1 MLSLDLFKSRFETQ
15 LHEGAVDS
23 VAEQDQDQPQDK
35 IPNNINQFNTDDNRA
50 LVKRIW
56 AQISQHAINDTAGW
70 LTLEWPNQ
78 PAATLSRNQ
87 VWTVINKIAKM
98 PATQRNAFALSTL
111 GDRNAFLTWM
121 NSLKIISRPAPKKEP
136 PRGQQSLDLKEA
148 EKKSSEDPK
157 FKSTRLD
164 RLKTQARARHP
175 AAASDMEAMV
185 ADFVDQQD
193 QDQTELN
200 RVKDVNRRQ
209 DELLK
214 QITDLNQTQD
224 QEIDN
229 LGSEE
234 ARLQQNLKQIQAA
247 NVTLAQ
253 KLAAMSQRRAKA
265 EPVAQ
270 PEPQPVVGVSVAT
283 DKVAPDAVPAPA
295 PTPPIDTRARQYA
308 QALRRQLNQ
317 LQTMVA
323 LKAPEDQGQLKQDIE
338 DLKAQLANLRQQEI
352 VGQATVGGQQA
363 DVLNKST
370 ADIKT
375 QTSTDTE
382 TDDGVIDLTGIDK
395 VLAPY
400 RKPAKKSAKKKPK
413 EQKPKFELTSE
424 AQSVESIPLKSVVQG
439 YTVEYNPNTKQ
450 VTVSRGGQVVGT
462 GVNRLNSAKYHLT
475 LVNRIID
482 RSEEDKYPTDIDV
495 RDVALPMKRI
505 AEELPAKAAKELHR
519 WKNQQTQSTAS
530 TEVVSVEPQP
540 VSTRLSDLQ
549 SKKQRIDNLASI
561 KQDIEK
567 LQARATRG
575 GRMLPRGLAA
585 DLEDYFTT
593 ADIDTA
599 YDEMMVKYQR
609 QLGALQQYLGMRKA
623 LWSPRKDVHEM
634 KAKELQEGGPETWTV
649 HFTDGTTTRVRV
661 PSDETD
667 PAQVRA
673 FFAKKGKTV
682 KKFDYGF
689 TTEPAA
695 GPGPEPH
702 EPGSGSAVS
711 GRTGKELPEDALDRS
726 GQKMYTAKEVYMLTH
741 NGQEVAFY
749 TLKDLKRAEQDAQ
762 DMQKKLGGEVHLRKV
777 MREGEGSWKKETPW
791 TKSTGKDPRGE
802 VTHMSDVARRETEK
816 MAKDSSP
823 MGQLF
828 KDFEKIFGKK
838 PPVKEGDVVNINRGG
853 YNAFRD
859 RADWLDKRDY
869 VQQQLLDPRQR
880 DNYSELKQR
889 LSDINSVGR
898 ELGYTK

>member
-1 MLSLDLFKSRFETQ
+1 L
-15 LHEGAVDS
+15 
-23 VAEQDQDQPQDK
+23 
-35 IPNNINQFNTDDNRA
+35 
-50 LVKRIW
+50 
-56 AQISQHAINDTAGW
+56 
-70 LTLEWPNQ
+70 
-78 PAATLSRNQ
+78 
-87 VWTVINKIAKM
+87 
-98 PATQRNAFALSTL
+98 
-111 GDRNAFLTWM
+111 
-121 NSLKIISRPAPKKEP
+121 
-136 PRGQQSLDLKEA
+136 
-148 EKKSSEDPK
+148 
-157 FKSTRLD
+157 
-164 RLKTQARARHP
+164 
-175 AAASDMEAMV
+175 
-185 ADFVDQQD
+185 
-193 QDQTELN
+193 
-200 RVKDVNRRQ
+200 
-209 DELLK
+209 
-214 QITDLNQTQD
+214 
-224 QEIDN
+224 
-229 LGSEE
+229 
-234 ARLQQNLKQIQAA
+234 
-247 NVTLAQ
+247 
-253 KLAAMSQRRAKA
+253 
-265 EPVAQ
+265 
-270 PEPQPVVGVSVAT
+270 
-283 DKVAPDAVPAPA
+283 
-295 PTPPIDTRARQYA
+295 
-308 QALRRQLNQ
+308 
-317 LQTMVA
+317 
-323 LKAPEDQGQLKQDIE
+323 
-338 DLKAQLANLRQQEI
+338 
-352 VGQATVGGQQA
+352 
-363 DVLNKST
+363 
-370 ADIKT
+370 
-375 QTSTDTE
+375 
-382 TDDGVIDLTGIDK
+382 
-395 VLAPY
+395 
-400 RKPAKKSAKKKPK
+400 
-413 EQKPKFELTSE
+413 
-424 AQSVESIPLKSVVQG
+424 
-439 YTVEYNPNTKQ
+439 
-450 VTVSRGGQVVGT
+450 
-462 GVNRLNSAKYHLT
+462 
-475 LVNRIID
+475 
-482 RSEEDKYPTDIDV
+482 
-495 RDVALPMKRI
+495 
-505 AEELPAKAAKELHR
+505 
-519 WKNQQTQSTAS
+519 KNQQTQPTAS
-530 TEVVSVEPQP
+530 TEVTPAEPQP
-540 VSTRLSDLQ
+540 VPARLSDLQ

-575 GRMLPRGLAA
+575 GRELPRGLAA

-599 YDEMMVKYQR
+599 YDDMMAKYQR

-623 LWSPRKDVHEM
+623 LWSPRKDVHEGSQPREYTGEELDQMVAFLSQQMGASAKEIRRMYVDPMIQRGEIKLVDKKSM

-853 YNAFRD
+853 YNEFRD

-880 DNYSELKQR
+880 NNYPEIKQR
-889 LSDINSVGR
+889 LLDINSAGR

>member
-1 MLSLDLFKSRFETQ
+1 MLSLDLFKSKFETP

-23 VAEQDQDQPQDK
+23 VVEQEQDKPEEK
-35 IPNNINQFNTDDNRA
+35 IPTNINQFNTDDNRA

-121 NSLKIISRPAPKKEP
+121 NGLKIITRPAPKKDA
-136 PRGQQSLDLKEA
+136 PRGQQSLDLKERDQ
-148 EKKSSEDPK
+148 KKSSEDPK

-175 AAASDMEAMV
+175 AAASDTEAMI

-193 QDQTELN
+193 KDQTEFN
-200 RVKDVNRRQ
+200 RVKDVNRHQ

-214 QITDLNQTQD
+214 QITDLNRAQD
-224 QEIDN
+224 QEIDD
-229 LGSEE
+229 LEGEE
-234 ARLQQNLKQIQAA
+234 ARLQQNVKQIQAA
-247 NVTLAQ
+247 NAALAQ

-265 EPVAQ
+265 EPA

-283 DKVAPDAVPAPA
+283 DKVPPVTAPA
-295 PTPPIDTRARQYA
+295 IAPAIDPRARRYA
-308 QALRRQLNQ
+308 QQLRKQLNQ

-323 LKAPEDQGQLKQDIE
+323 LKAPEEQSQLKQDIE

-363 DVLNKST
+363 DVLNKSDT
-370 ADIKT
+370 KT
-375 QTSTDTE
+375 QTSAGAE
-382 TDDGVIDLTGIDK
+382 TNNGVIDLTGVNAYLDQF
-395 VLAPY
+395 
-400 RKPAKKSAKKKPK
+400 RQPAKKSSKKKPK
-413 EQKPKFELTSE
+413 EQEPEAFELTE
-424 AQSVESIPLKSVVQG
+424 ADAIPLKSVVQG
-439 YTVEYNPNTKQ
+439 YTVEYNPRTRQ
-450 VTVSRGGQVVGT
+450 VTVSRGGQVIGT
-462 GVNRLNSAKYHLT
+462 GVNRLSSPNYHLT

-482 RSEEDKYPTDIDV
+482 RAEEDKYPTDIDV
-495 RDVALPMKRI
+495 RDVALPMKQVGEGSVFGQQDFDTQLDL
-505 AEELPAKAAKELHR
+505 AKLKSQLEKSKTAQSAPASA
-519 WKNQQTQSTAS
+519 
-530 TEVVSVEPQP
+530 EPQP
-540 VSTRLSDLQ
+540 VPARLSDLQ

-585 DLEDYFTT
+585 DLEDYFTI

-599 YDEMMVKYQR
+599 YDDMMAKYQK
-609 QLGALQQYLGMRKA
+609 QLGALQQYLGMRKV
-623 LWSPRKDVHEM
+623 LWTPRKDVHEM

-702 EPGSGSAVS
+702 EPGSGTARSA
-711 GRTGKELPEDALDRS
+711 RTGEELPEGRAGYNPMQTEKDWHEVERYLSSMINDRTLDA
-726 GQKMYTAKEVYMLTH
+726 EI
-741 NGQEVAFY
+741 
-749 TLKDLKRAEQDAQ
+749 RAEA
-762 DMQKKLGGEVHLRKV
+762 
-777 MREGEGSWKKETPW
+777 
-791 TKSTGKDPRGE
+791 
-802 VTHMSDVARRETEK
+802 
-816 MAKDSSP
+816 
-823 MGQLF
+823 
-828 KDFEKIFGKK
+828 
-838 PPVKEGDVVNINRGG
+838 
-853 YNAFRD
+853 
-859 RADWLDKRDY
+859 
-869 VQQQLLDPRQR
+869 RQR
-880 DNYSELKQR
+880 YLEKRKEAQQK
-889 LSDINSVGR
+889 GWA
-898 ELGYTK
+898 K